1 MFTEASPS
9 ASTVPPGTRHRRLI
23 LVGGSLALLA
33 ACGDQPATQQFYV
46 EPAPQDNPTAQ
57 TQAAAEAVADRE
69 ALPETSP
76 VLPVGGSG
84 TSGNLT
90 TTATSGRLQ
99 LTIRVEGLPDAPEFP
114 AHVHRGVCAEGG
126 PVAVALN
133 AIIPDMPGSGTSNTA
148 LEGAELPADEP
159 FFVQVHGPSGT
170 PIACGDIVESGS

>member
-1 MFTEASPS
+1 MFTEASQGAGS
-9 ASTVPPGTRHRRLI
+9 VHPGTRHLRLI

-33 ACGDQPATQQFYV
+33 ACGDQPETQQFYV
-46 EPAPQDNPTAQ
+46 EPEPQDNPTAQ

-76 VLPVGGSG
+76 VLSVGGSG
-84 TSGNLT
+84 ASGNLT
-90 TTATSGRLQ
+90 TTTSADRLQ

-126 PVAVALN
+126 PVAVALS
-133 AIIPDMPGSGTSNTA
+133 AVVPGMPGSGTSTTA
-148 LEGAELPADEP
+148 LEAGELPADEP
-159 FFVQVHGPSGT
+159 FFVQVHGPSGA

>member
-1 MFTEASPS
+1 MH
-9 ASTVPPGTRHRRLI
+9 PGTRHLRLI

-33 ACGDQPATQQFYV
+33 ACGDQPETQQFYV
-46 EPAPQDNPTAQ
+46 EPEPQDNPTAQ

-76 VLPVGGSG
+76 VLSVGGSG
-84 TSGNLT
+84 ASGNLT
-90 TTATSGRLQ
+90 TTTSADRLQ

-126 PVAVALN
+126 PVAVALS
-133 AIIPDMPGSGTSNTA
+133 AVVPGMPGSGTSTTA
-148 LEGAELPADEP
+148 LEAGELPADEP
-159 FFVQVHGPSGT
+159 FFVQVHGPSGA